1 MDAIRCEGKEMKTRF
16 LPDICPNKVAV
27 YFQGAERLDTYLL
40 PIIEGSCESLKI
52 PCVAGGIVISRGVLI
67 LLTCSLPSPRL
78 RRQKRPYGI
87 LPATQASV
95 KSVRNF

>member
-40 PIIEGSCESLKI
+40 PIIEGSCECENTLRSWRYI
-52 PCVAGGIVISRGVLI
+52 PGVLI
-67 LLTCSLPSPRL
+67 LLTCSQPSPRL

>member
-1 MDAIRCEGKEMKTRF
+1 MKVQENTSSYSAELEILDAIRCEGKEMKTRF

-52 PCVAGGIVISRGVLI
+52 PCVAGGIVISRGY
-67 LLTCSLPSPRL
+67 SFS
-78 RRQKRPYGI
+78 
-87 LPATQASV
+87 
-95 KSVRNF
+95 